1 MTKLHKKPNR
11 IQEMEERGDPLKT
24 LHSTFYLA
32 NLGFHAKELI
42 DFLLGLES
50 SIYQLPDSLLSNEGT
65 IIHMNLD
72 FHKDMNIHHNPSC
85 YGMS

>member
-50 SIYQLPDSLLSNEGT
+50 SIYQLPDSGSP
-65 IIHMNLD
+65 
-72 FHKDMNIHHNPSC
+72 FQ
-85 YGMS
+85 